1 MDNAKVNKR
10 TIVMVLLFVGLM
22 VILGGLRTAV
32 TFITDYQWFSKN
44 GYIQTFLVEIL
55 TKLKIII
62 PLWIIGFIGLQLY
75 LTRLKKKYCK
85 HGHITLS
92 SFEDKFVKRVTFVVS
107 LVVGLYFAG
116 MVTSAVWLKGLMFLN
131 GHTFD
136 LTDPIFKQDLAF
148 YFFQLPFYK
157 EILSLAIMIT
167 VWIVLLTLGFYFL
180 AFNLKKPED
189 GSLFDMNEIAG
200 RPNFSSIFRKE
211 LVVTAIR
218 KLAVLG
224 AMILLLVSATYL
236 ISGFNLLYSS
246 RGVAYGASY
255 TDINVTLIGYRVS
268 AAVAFI
274 SAITFAVGLL
284 SGRKRV
290 TVLGPIVL
298 VLVAV
303 IAGIFAGVVQQ
314 LVVEPDEISKER
326 EYLEYNIEYT
336 QRAFGLNDVEIRDF
350 PLEQNLTRQDIVNNE
365 ETISNIRVNDA
376 RPLKQTFNQIQG
388 IRLYYQF
395 NDIDVDR
402 YTVDGEYR
410 QVFIAPR
417 ELNFEKLDDD
427 AKTWLN
433 RHLRFTHG
441 YGVVMS
447 PVNAVTPEGQPK
459 LMFRNIPPVTDTD
472 LAINRPEIYFGEL
485 TNDYIIVR
493 TNEEEFD
500 YPSGSDNVNTMYQGE
515 AGVDLSGMNKLLYA
529 YRMRSMKMLFSS
541 ALNDESRIVFY
552 RNIHER
558 IRRIAPFLTYDQNP
572 YLVLNQDDGKLYWI
586 IDAYTSSEHYP
597 YSQPF
602 LFNDKPVNY
611 LRNSVKV
618 VVDAYEGTTTFYAF
632 DDTDPVLKTYDGI
645 FKDLFTPGSEM
656 PETLRGH
663 VRYPQ
668 DYFNLQ
674 SEVYRSYHVE
684 NPVVFYNG
692 EDIWDIANEKYM
704 GAQQQIESNYV
715 MFELPEGEKAEF
727 ALILPYTPKEK
738 PNMTSLFVARNDGE
752 AYGKLF
758 LYKFSKNKT
767 VQGPMMIESRIDQN
781 SEISPQFT
789 LWGQEGSQVLRG
801 NVIVVPVEDALLYV
815 EPIYIQA
822 DNPNSLPEMKRVIVS
837 YQDKVVMEENL
848 DLALSKIFGI
858 ESPQDGAGGDSDG
871 GLSSGDNSSEEVQ
884 ELLNQINTL
893 FNESEENMDELRDL
907 IQDLND
913 SLQKQNDSLREIND
927 SLQEDKDG
935 DQENENTDDSSE

>member
-1 MDNAKVNKR
+1 MENVKANKR
-10 TIVMVLLFVGLM
+10 TIILVTVFFGLM
-22 VILGGLRTAV
+22 IVLGGLRTAV
-32 TFITDYQWFSKN
+32 NFVTDYQWFSKN

-55 TKLKIII
+55 TKLKILI
-62 PLWIIGFIGLQLY
+62 PLWLIAFFGLIIY

-85 HGHITLS
+85 HGHIKLTVL
-92 SFEDKFVKRVTFVVS
+92 EERVVKRVTLLFS
-107 LVVGLYFAG
+107 IFAGLYFSG
-116 MVTSAVWLKGLMFLN
+116 TVTSAVWLKGLMFLN
-131 GHTFD
+131 GHVFD
-136 LTDPIFKQDLAF
+136 LSDPIFFQDLSF
-148 YFFQLPFYK
+148 YFFQLPLYK
-157 EILSLAIMIT
+157 EIISLAIVIT
-167 VWIVLLTLGFYFL
+167 TWMVLITIGFYFA
-180 AFNLKKPED
+180 AFNLKRPED

-218 KLAVLG
+218 KIAVLG
-224 AMILLLVSATYL
+224 AMILLLVSATYI
-236 ISGFNLLYSS
+236 ISGFNLLYSA
-246 RGVAYGASY
+246 RGAAYGASY
-255 TDINVTLIGYRVS
+255 TDINVTLIGYR
-268 AAVAFI
+268 I
-274 SAITFAVGLL
+274 SAVVALISAVTFAVGLL
-284 SGRKRV
+284 TSRKRV

-298 VLVAV
+298 VLIAV

-314 LVVEPDEISKER
+314 LVVEPDEISKEK

-336 QRAFGLNDVEIRDF
+336 QQAFGINNVEIRDF
-350 PLEQNLTRQDIVNNE
+350 PAEQTLTRQDILNND

-417 ELNFEKLDDD
+417 ELNFEKLNDD

-447 PVNAVTPEGQPK
+447 PVNAVTSEGQPE
-459 LMFRNIPPVTDTD
+459 LMFRNIPPVTETD
-472 LAINRPEIYFGEL
+472 LEILRPEVYFGEL

-493 TNEEEFD
+493 TDEEEFD
-500 YPSGSDNVNTMYQGE
+500 YPSGSDNVNTKYSGQ
-515 AGVDLSGMNKLLYA
+515 AGVDLQGFNKLLYA
-529 YRMRSMKMLFSS
+529 YRMRSMKMLFST

-558 IRRIAPFLTYDQNP
+558 VRRIAPFLTYDQNP
-572 YLVLNQDDGKLYWI
+572 YLVLNEEDGKLYWI
-586 IDAYTSSEHYP
+586 IDAYTSSRYNP
-597 YSQPF
+597 YSQPYM
-602 LFNDKPVNY
+602 FNDKPVNY

-632 DDTDPVLKTYDGI
+632 DNTDPVLKTYNGI

-656 PETLRGH
+656 PENLRKH

-674 SEVYRSYHVE
+674 SEVYRVYHVE

-704 GAQQQIESNYV
+704 GGQQQIESNYV
-715 MFELPEGEKAEF
+715 MFELPEEEKAEF
-727 ALILPYTPKEK
+727 ALILPFTPREK

-752 AYGKLF
+752 EYGKLF

-815 EPIYIQA
+815 EPVYLQA

-837 YQDKVVMEENL
+837 YEDKVVMEETL
-848 DLALSKIFGI
+848 DLALAKIFGI
-858 ESPQDGAGGDSDG
+858 SVPETGGQTIEGTPDDSDSVVNG
-871 GLSSGDNSSEEVQ
+871 EVQ
-884 ELLNQINTL
+884 ELLNQINDL
-893 FNESEENMDELRDL
+893 FKESEDNMDELKDL
-907 IQDLND
+907 IQELNR
-913 SLQKQNDSLREIND
+913 SLQDEETPD
-927 SLQEDKDG
+927 TED
-935 DQENENTDDSSE
+935 EE